1 MQQAIYEAFVS
12 IGWWEI
18 LVTMCNTLITFA
30 IIKKFLFKPVRK
42 MLAQREEEVKTIYS
56 AAEQAQTEAEQ
67 KRTEYTERLSKAKE
81 EAAEIVGSATRRAT
95 VRSEE
100 INLRKTEL
108 KALQAQINPHFLY
121 NTLDSISWMCEQ
133 GKNAEAVVMVN
144 ALARLFRISI
154 SKGHELIPIR
164 SEVQHAQS
172 YLQIQSVRYKEQF
185 SYHFDVEEDC
195 TEYLCNKITLQP
207 IIENAIYHGVNGL
220 VDEGHIEIRVRA
232 DGEDVLFTVEDNGV
246 GMEPE
251 QIEEIFRRKPDGKSG
266 IGIKNVNDRLKI
278 WFGDAYGITIE
289 SVPDEGTKVTVR
301 MPKVREEAE
310 HEKH

>member
-1 MQQAIYEAFVS
+1 
-12 IGWWEI
+12 
-18 LVTMCNTLITFA
+18 
-30 IIKKFLFKPVRK
+30 
-42 MLAQREEEVKTIYS
+42 MLR
-56 AAEQAQTEAEQ
+56 
-67 KRTEYTERLSKAKE
+67 
-81 EAAEIVGSATRRAT
+81 
-95 VRSEE
+95 
-100 INLRKTEL
+100 
-108 KALQAQINPHFLY
+108 
-121 NTLDSISWMCEQ
+121 
-133 GKNAEAVVMVN
+133 
-144 ALARLFRISI
+144 
-154 SKGHELIPIR
+154 
-164 SEVQHAQS
+164 
-172 YLQIQSVRYKEQF
+172 
-185 SYHFDVEEDC
+185 
-195 TEYLCNKITLQP
+195 EYLCNKITLQP

-301 MPKVREEAE
+301 MPKVREEVE